1 EAPVGTP
8 CADARIYLSTDA
20 LKANI
25 IHEGITNALGQVT
38 FNVDLPVGTTVY
50 LWRYKTGVDF
60 VNPDVEEI

>member
-1 EAPVGTP
+1 
-8 CADARIYLSTDA
+8 

-25 IHEGITNALGQVT
+25 IHEGTTNALGQVT

-50 LWRYKTGVDF
+50 LWRYKTGIDF